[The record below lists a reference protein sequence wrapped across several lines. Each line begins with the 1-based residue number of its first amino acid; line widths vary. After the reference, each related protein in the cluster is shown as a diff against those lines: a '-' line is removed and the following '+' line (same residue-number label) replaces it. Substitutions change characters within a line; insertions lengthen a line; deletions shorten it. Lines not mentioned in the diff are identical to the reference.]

1 MQLLIAIVS
10 VLAAGVLVVLVPGAL
25 LLATWRLDRIVPPPL
40 VPAAA
45 LALGLVPLA
54 AVTAA
59 TLLLRQ
65 PIEVAAA
72 TLGVGIV
79 VGWGSL
85 ARRAHVER
93 TTKDFS
99 RVRSRTRPRD
109 WMVPV
114 RDLVAGEWLRG
125 TPAAALVLAVIGGVL
140 ALVVGF
146 HAWNDSLYHIAQ
158 SQKLLSLDAP
168 SFDNTLQFPDGS
180 AHPGYLLPTWH
191 EAMALVAFVARV
203 DVVTA
208 AWILPALTFP
218 ISMLAFGGLGWSLAR
233 SRAATSVATA
243 GPLLIAVAALPY
255 SDAITNAMQPGVL
268 GLGVLAPLVLA
279 MLPAAL
285 WPGRLRDR
293 DRDRDQDELSPRA
306 TTRSATFVAVVATAM
321 LGMLHVS
328 YLWVL
333 GMGVLGYYLWWALR
347 SPWPREVVR
356 RHLLVGA
363 SVAVVAATVIA
374 LLYPGLANLEGLGRD
389 AATEL
394 AANETGQYE
403 GENDANLE
411 QLLRGDPAGAFH
423 LRNDYLVQ
431 AGGLALLGLFGLL
444 LPLLAP
450 RWPGGWYLS
459 GAALIVLL
467 IAQSDALF
475 PRFVEVVTLDQARR
489 IERVLPLSLGA
500 ATLALAIAAYAAHWW
515 RGGGARRAVGAA
527 IVAAGTIVCTAVV
540 ASVPALA
547 GYAGERIVHP
557 RVLLAAL
564 LVLAFAVVIQ
574 GAGLVVRLL
583 PARRRAAR
591 EARGQD
597 PRPARVG
604 ASWTW
609 PTSLLDPTVGLVALV
624 LLVVASTPTW
634 DHLSTVTAGDRLNR
648 VPVDMRGAELRL
660 FSDKVAAELRELPVG
675 AMVLADPRSRN
686 PYTAMAIAPVYVVS
700 SVPRHTALTPENR
713 VDERFKTAVSFF
725 EDGMTA
731 DDRRKL
737 LLSNKVDAVLVH
749 PAASA
754 EMREQ
759 LEAMPGVTMVA
770 TGKNQRLYLV
780 DREDDLEP
788 APTPRGPDSSPT

>member
-25 LLATWRLDRIVPPPL
+25 LLASWRLDRIVPPPL

-59 TLLLRQ
+59 TLLLNQ
-65 PIEVAAA
+65 PIEVAAGI
-72 TLGVGIV
+72 LGVGILA
-79 VGWGSL
+79 GWASL

-99 RVRSRTRPRD
+99 RARTRTRPRD
-109 WMVPV
+109 WLVPV

-125 TPAAALVLAVIGGVL
+125 TPAAALVLAVVGGVL

-158 SQKLLSLDAP
+158 SQKLLALDAP
-168 SFDNTLQFPDGS
+168 SFDNTLQFTDGS

-208 AWILPALTFP
+208 AWMLPALTFP

-233 SRAATSVATA
+233 SRAATAVATA

-285 WPGRLRDR
+285 WPERLADR
-293 DRDRDQDELSPRA
+293 DRERDDLSPRA

-333 GMGVLGYYLWWALR
+333 GMGVLGYFLWWALR
-347 SPWPREVVR
+347 SPWPREIVR

-363 SVAVVAATVIA
+363 SIAVIAATVIA

-394 AANETGQYE
+394 AANDSAQYQ

-411 QLLRGDPAGAFH
+411 QLLRGDPDGSFH

-459 GAALIVLL
+459 GSALFVLL

-475 PRFVEVVTLDQARR
+475 PRFVEIVTLDQARR

-500 ATLALAIAAYAAHWW
+500 ATLALAIAVLAARWW
-515 RGGGARRAVGAA
+515 RRGGNHRAIGVA
-527 IVAAGTIVCTAVV
+527 IAAAGTVVCTAIV

-564 LVLAFAVVIQ
+564 LILAIAVVIQ

-591 EARGQD
+591 EARGQVQ
-597 PRPARVG
+597 PPARVG

-609 PTSLLDPTVGLVALV
+609 PTALLDPTVGLVALGV
-624 LLVVASTPTW
+624 LVIASTPTW
-634 DHLSTVTAGDRLNR
+634 DKLSTVTAGDRLER
-648 VPVDMRGAELRL
+648 VPVSMRGAELRL
-660 FSDKVAAELRELPVG
+660 FSDKVAAELRELPTG
-675 AMVLADPRSRN
+675 SMVLADPRSRN

-713 VDERFKTAVSFF
+713 VDERFETAVSFF
-725 EDGMTA
+725 EDGMTL
-731 DDRRKL
+731 DERREL
-737 LLSNKVDAVLVH
+737 LLDNEVDAVLVH

-759 LEAMPGVTMVA
+759 LEAMPSVTMVA
-770 TGKNQRLYLV
+770 TGKNQRLYLI
-780 DREDDLEP
+780 DRGNDLEP
-788 APTPRGPDSSPT
+788 EPVEVIVD